1 MKWLKRLI
9 ITLFLTL
16 LCLPLFLLDTQPQ
29 VVRAQALNS
38 ERVASIRSTV
48 QKLHQQLRQR
58 SETIDMLITPAQ
70 LAASADLMSI
80 SIPKAEFEI
89 NSSAFGVKVA
99 ATGEL
104 LRSQPS
110 FYVNANCL
118 FTNGFEGMEID
129 HCRVGRLYFP
139 GVIVD
144 WMSDRLFAFINNQQG
159 VELWRQTLANARTE
173 NDGLRVANV
182 DVFEVKQNIKASIQQ
197 ASSLIGD
204 RNPDIAPLVKLYLGE
219 LAAFRGTVTTL
230 DEAVH
235 LVFRQVGFNTEL
247 RDNDILSEHNEAAIW
262 ALAITY
268 GNPRFAQLL
277 GIAPTSVQRYRV
289 SLNGRNDLTQHFL
302 YSAMLEING
311 GEEAAF
317 NIGEMKELMDSMK
330 GGSGYSF
337 ADIVADVAGIQFA
350 KFMRNKEQNLVASTT
365 KLVNESNSEL
375 YMMSVKFQPEGLSDV
390 AFKRQFGGVDSL
402 EYKKAV
408 AVIQDN
414 IRQLPLY
421 Q

>member
-1 MKWLKRLI
+1 
-9 ITLFLTL
+9 
-16 LCLPLFLLDTQPQ
+16 
-29 VVRAQALNS
+29 
-38 ERVASIRSTV
+38 
-48 QKLHQQLRQR
+48 
-58 SETIDMLITPAQ
+58 MLITQEQ

-80 SIPKAEFEI
+80 SIPKTEFAI
-89 NSSAFGVKVA
+89 YGSAYGVKVS

-118 FTNGFEGMEID
+118 FTNGYDGMEID

-144 WMSDRLFAFINNQQG
+144 WLSDRLFSFINNQQG
-159 VELWRQTLANARTE
+159 VRLWRRTLANSRVE
-173 NDGLRVANV
+173 NAGLRVANI

-204 RNPDIAPLVKLYLGE
+204 RNPDLAPLVRLYMDE
-219 LAAFRGTVTTL
+219 LAAYRGVVSTL

-235 LVFRQVGFNTEL
+235 VVFRQVGFNTQL
-247 RDNDILSEHNEAAIW
+247 RDNEILSQHNEAAIW

-277 GIAPTSVQRYRV
+277 GITPTNMQLDRI
-289 SLNGRNDLTQHFL
+289 SLKGRGDLALHFL

-311 GEEAAF
+311 GAETAF
-317 NIGEMKELMDSMK
+317 NIGEMKELMDSMN
-330 GGSGYSF
+330 GGTGYSF

-350 KFMRNKEQNLVASTT
+350 KFMRNKNHNLIASTQ
-365 KLVNESNSEL
+365 KLVNESDSEL